1 MLKRRG
7 FTLIELL
14 VGIVMLGIVG
24 LVTAQLLMS
33 MMRVTT
39 AQVQIAG
46 AQGTARTGMLVV
58 PQEFREIGYDTIKSP
73 LGSASSDLIS
83 IAANRITFRAMRG
96 VGMTCAVTASFGPPG
111 SIDAIW
117 IRLPVFGMRP
127 DGPAATD
134 SVLMFVENERNRGD
148 DDQWVF
154 VDVSS
159 VDPSATCGADKAI
172 KLTFATPPKHY
183 LPSFDNILPN
193 EWQLGGPVR
202 WYERME
208 YGPVIDATTGRTYVG
223 ARSENVGGPLQPM
236 IGPIPDSS
244 GFALTYYDA
253 NGTVLDPATAQKID
267 VRSIGISLTG
277 TTTAPLSLAGSS
289 SRARSNVPVFTRVA
303 LRNILRP

>member
-7 FTLIELL
+7 FTLVELL

-24 LVTAQLLMS
+24 LVSARLLMS

-46 AQGTARTGMLVV
+46 AQGTARTGMMVV
-58 PQEFREIGYDTIKSP
+58 PQEFREIGYDTIP
-73 LGSASSDLIS
+73 TGNTSSDLID

-96 VGMTCAVTASFGPPG
+96 MGMTCAVTATPTE
-111 SIDAIW
+111 IDAVW
-117 IRLPVFGMRP
+117 IREPIFGMREP
-127 DGPAATD
+127 TIQD
-134 SVLMFVENERNRGD
+134 SVLMFVENEKNRGD
-148 DDQWVF
+148 DDQWVP
-154 VDVSS
+154 VDVSA
-159 VDPSATCGADKAI
+159 VDNGTCGADKAI

-183 LPSFDNILPN
+183 LPSFDNILGSQ
-193 EWQLGGPVR
+193 WQLGGPVR

-223 ARSENVGGPLQPM
+223 ARSENLGQNTLLPM
-236 IGPIPDSS
+236 IGPISDSS

-253 NGTVLDPATAQKID
+253 SGTALTPATAQKID

-277 TTTAPLSLAGSS
+277 TTTAPLSLSGSS
-289 SRARSNVPVFTRVA
+289 NRARSNVPVFTRVA